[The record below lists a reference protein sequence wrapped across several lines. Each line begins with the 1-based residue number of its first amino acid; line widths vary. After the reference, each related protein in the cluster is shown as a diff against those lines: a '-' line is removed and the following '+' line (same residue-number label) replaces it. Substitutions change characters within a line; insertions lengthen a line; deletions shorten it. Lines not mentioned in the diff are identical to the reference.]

1 MQQII
6 LRSGRKV
13 IDPLTHWGG
22 SRVPTFAY
30 PYAKTRLVLLGILVF
45 FPAAPSQATL
55 PFGQTT
61 LAPMLEKIIPGVV
74 NIATRS
80 KLRRQNNPLLSDP
93 FFRHFF
99 DLPDTP
105 QRQPQSLGSGIIVDA
120 RRGLVLTNHHV
131 IDNADQILITLFQ
144 P

>member
-1 MQQII
+1 MT
-6 LRSGRKV
+6 S
-13 IDPLTHWGG
+13 
-22 SRVPTFAY
+22 
-30 PYAKTRLVLLGILVF
+30 LVLLGILVF

-61 LAPMLEKIIPGVV
+61 LAPMLEKIIPDVV

-120 RRGLVLTNHHV
+120 RRGLVLTNHTVLGFLKFIAEVRGLQRAMRAERLKRV
-131 IDNADQILITLFQ
+131 IDDIHLHGCN
-144 P
+144 PSN

>member
-1 MQQII
+1 MT
-6 LRSGRKV
+6 S
-13 IDPLTHWGG
+13 
-22 SRVPTFAY
+22 
-30 PYAKTRLVLLGILVF
+30 LVLLGILVF
-45 FPAAPSQATL
+45 FPVAPSQATL

-61 LAPMLEKIIPGVV
+61 LAPMLEKIIPDVV

-120 RRGLVLTNHHV
+120 PRGLVLTNHTVRVFEIYRRGAWLAGGHACGAFKAC
-131 IDNADQILITLFQ
+131 DR
-144 P
+144 